1 MWVLRLLA
9 LTLTISLE
17 SILFT
22 EKHHAE
28 FAAIP
33 PYSFALSVRKPA
45 GWWWSTPTE
54 VFENNTLWT
63 TARLENR
70 LYGLRLQGTGTS
82 RKPVVACTVF
92 SDKTLNETEK
102 DYVSRTLERALG
114 VKEDLR
120 DFYSMACKDDILR
133 KTVDDLHGMR
143 TVAWPELF
151 PALILAVTLQM
162 APMKRSNQM
171 MNLLIENFGDHIT
184 FDGKSIAHWPSPDKI
199 ASLPVS
205 ELKEKAKLG
214 YRALNLNCIA
224 QALEKGF
231 PTSEELAAMPSD
243 DAKEQL
249 MTLRG
254 IGDYSAEIVM
264 PGMRFPLDVWS
275 AKIFSVLFHAKVPD
289 KPRDAIAELKK
300 LGEERWGKWRGH
312 AFVYVLND
320 LQRISKRVG
329 VDLTIF

>member
-1 MWVLRLLA
+1 M
-9 LTLTISLE
+9 
-17 SILFT
+17 FT
-22 EKHHAE
+22 EKHHVE
-28 FAAIP
+28 FTAIP
-33 PYSFALSVRKPA
+33 PYSFALSVHKPA

-70 LYGLRLQGTGTS
+70 LYGLRLQGAGTS
-82 RKPVVACTVF
+82 SKPVVVCTIF
-92 SDKTLNETEK
+92 LDKTLNETEK

-114 VKEDLR
+114 IKEDIR
-120 DFYSMACKDDILR
+120 EFYAIACKDEILR
-133 KTVDDLHGMR
+133 QTVDDLYGMR

-162 APMKRSNQM
+162 APMKRSNHM
-171 MNLLIENFGDHIT
+171 MDLLIESFGEHIT
-184 FDGKSIAHWPSPDKI
+184 FDGKTITHWPSPDRI

-214 YRALNLNCIA
+214 YRALNLKCIA

-243 DAKEQL
+243 GAKEQL

-254 IGDYSAEIVM
+254 IGDYSPEIIM

-289 KPRDAIAELKK
+289 KPRDAIEELKR
-300 LGEERWGKWRGH
+300 LAEERWDKWRGH